1 MLTVI
6 RPWPILCFKYIFS
19 TLQTSPICSDVKNAL
34 IRHFNVRSAPNP
46 ISKQALSLWQLFT
59 RPQGDNISREF
70 LQLFAPPA
78 IHLPEVI
85 LVESL
90 PSTSSLLP
98 PALFIFDQWR
108 AEPPTILMA
117 CYTCYSLLA
126 GQTLE
131 RCLSLY
137 TTVVMPKLKTLISS
151 DSGFKVR
158 AKL

>member
-108 AEPPTILMA
+108 AEPPTIDGLLHLLL
-117 CYTCYSLLA
+117 TFSRTNSGTLSLL
-126 GQTLE
+126 
-131 RCLSLY
+131 SL
-137 TTVVMPKLKTLISS
+137 
-151 DSGFKVR
+151 
-158 AKL
+158 